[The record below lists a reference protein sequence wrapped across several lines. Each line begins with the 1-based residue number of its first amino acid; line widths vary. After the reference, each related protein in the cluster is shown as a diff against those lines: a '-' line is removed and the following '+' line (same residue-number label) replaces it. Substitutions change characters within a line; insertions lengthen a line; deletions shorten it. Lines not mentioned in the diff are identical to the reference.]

1 MKRLLQ
7 FLFLLP
13 ILFCVTPAHAAKVQG
28 CTGGAV
34 GTSVACVMGSN
45 VTTGHLIHFYGG
57 ALSAAT
63 TISVSG
69 CAPVSSFIAPDVS
82 LVDGN
87 LTTRQWYGFTTSTAA
102 CTITFSST
110 ASVALNVMGEEYN
123 DAVTTLDGHAQA
135 AAGGSLGARTTP
147 AITTIANGELIIAS
161 IMNRSNSSGC
171 TYTAGAGFLL
181 VNNNTATNCSGKE
194 TQTQVSAGSITPPIT
209 VSATADAY
217 SAATISFSGAATTKS
232 RALLGVGQ

>member
-7 FLFLLP
+7 LLLLLSALFV
-13 ILFCVTPAHAAKVQG
+13 CSSAHASTVQI
-28 CTGGAV
+28 CSNAAV
-34 GTSVACVMGSN
+34 GTSTNCVMGSN
-45 VTTGHLIHFYGG
+45 VTSGHLVHFYGG

-69 CAPVSSFIAPDVS
+69 CAPVTFIAPDAQ

-87 LTTRQWYGFTTSTAA
+87 LTSRQWYGFAASTGA

-110 ASVALNVMGEEYN
+110 ASVALNILGEEYN
-123 DAVTTLDGHAQA
+123 DAVTTLDGHAIA

-147 AITTIANGELIIAS
+147 NIVTISSGELIIAS

-171 TYTAGAGFLL
+171 TYTAGAGFAV
-181 VNNNTATNCSGKE
+181 VNNNAGTNCSGKE

-209 VSATADAY
+209 VSATADGY
-217 SAATISFSGAATTKS
+217 SAATISFSGATVKQ
-232 RALLGVGQ
+232 RALTGVGQ